1 MINENQY
8 LVEKFNGV
16 FPMWLFAGVAT
27 LGFWFLVRCLPET
40 KGVSLE
46 KMEQLMLDKRDGKI

>member
-1 MINENQY
+1 
-8 LVEKFNGV
+8 
-16 FPMWLFAGVAT
+16 MWLFAGVAT